1 MLLLLEMGIENMSY
15 SFRIEDIGR
24 NVFSLLFRR
33 VLDVRIIENFVLKI
47 LFIDCNF
54 LFKLFYY

>member
-1 MLLLLEMGIENMSY
+1 MGIENMSY

-33 VLDVRIIENFVLKI
+33 VLDVRIIENFMLKI